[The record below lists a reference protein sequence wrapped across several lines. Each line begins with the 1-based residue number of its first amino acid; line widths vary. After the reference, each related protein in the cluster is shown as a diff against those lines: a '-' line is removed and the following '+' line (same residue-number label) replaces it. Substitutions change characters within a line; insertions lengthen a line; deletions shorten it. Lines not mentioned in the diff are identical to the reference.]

1 MFRRKMLEI
10 GAMIALGIDYAA
22 AYVTAYVW
30 HASGSELII
39 HILIIFVFSLLYGA
53 LIIDLEKTIFYTM
66 GSIVI
71 GASLAIVAIVAPS
84 LTLTGN
90 IELLNFEITVAL
102 HFVGRF
108 LIIGITFIIVGA
120 IIGCFVGDAMSEQ
133 SEI

>member
-30 HASGSELII
+30 HTSGSELII

-90 IELLNFEITVAL
+90 IELLNFDITVAV